1 MEADAQWLEAVLG
14 GRDVTVLGGTASHSA
29 GLYGR
34 PFVVLGDM
42 AFSGTREEQQ

>member
-1 MEADAQWLEAVLG
+1 MEAGAQWLEAVLG

-34 PFVVLGDM
+34 PFVVLEGKK
-42 AFSGTREEQQ
+42 SEGKKLEY